1 MGIIYSLTNR
11 TNSIVRGVIFLILGI
26 ALLFWPANMLNL
38 IVQLI
43 AAFLIATGVVTL
55 VFTLKAKSKEEADG
69 QRSFISSF
77 ATVNVVVYICFGA
90 LIFIF
95 PGFFVSILVFL
106 FGVILLMLGLGQL
119 ANLFLSSRHTSMP
132 AYFYIVPVIIT
143 ICGIMLFFQPFT
155 TKDVLTMF
163 FGACVAMYGI
173 EEIISGWMLRKVE
186 FGKDGK
192 FVQRNAPAV
201 EAAVEDVPYE
211 EVPYE
216 EVKEEK

>member
-1 MGIIYSLTNR
+1 MSIIYSLTNR
-11 TNSIVRGVIFLILGI
+11 TYSVIRGIIFLLLGA
-26 ALLFWPANMLNL
+26 ALLFWPASMLNL
-38 IVQLI
+38 IVKLI
-43 AAFLIATGVVTL
+43 AAFLVATGIVTL
-55 VFTLKAKSKEEADG
+55 IFTLKAKKQDAADG
-69 QRSFISSF
+69 QVSFLSSF
-77 ATVNVVVYICFGA
+77 AVVNVAVYICFGA

-119 ANLFLSSRHTSMP
+119 ANLFLSARHISMP

-163 FGACVAMYGI
+163 FGACVAVYGI

-186 FGKDGK
+186 FGRDGK
-192 FVQRNAPAV
+192 FVQRDAPAV
-201 EAAVEDVPYE
+201 EASVEDVPYE